1 MADDFDSLDMDD
13 ELEESDGGE
22 ESGSSGGGGGGLAK
36 LLSGGIFKFLMFGV
50 AAILV
55 VIISIVT
62 SKCVASSTQKTEGYQ
77 SDKRDLLD
85 KKPPLAAFDLKQFM
99 VNTADRDETHLVR
112 IKMKLAYDKKNI
124 KLQNEL
130 NERRAQ
136 IRHLI
141 LLFFN
146 DKEKRHMESAQ
157 QKRDLAISLMK
168 RINSIL
174 QSGSVDEIYY
184 EEFSIN

>member
-1 MADDFDSLDMDD
+1 MADDFDDMQLDDD
-13 ELEESDGGE
+13 IDDGDGGDDG
-22 ESGSSGGGGGGLAK
+22 GSSGGGGGGLAK
-36 LLSGGIFKFLMFGV
+36 ILSGGIFKFLMFGA
-50 AAILV
+50 AAII
-55 VIISIVT
+55 VIIISVVT
-62 SKCVASSTQKTEGYQ
+62 SKCVASSTQKTQGYQ

-85 KKPPLAAFDLKQFM
+85 KKPPLAVFDLKQFM
-99 VNTADRDETHLVR
+99 ANTADRDATHLVR
-112 IKMKLAYDKKNI
+112 IKLKLAYDKKNI

-130 NERRAQ
+130 NDRRAQ
-136 IRHLI
+136 IRNLI

-174 QSGSVDEIYY
+174 QSGAIQAIYY